1 MQYECN
7 DHNCKVGPHC
17 GNRHFAELKFRSQ
30 NKNFSRTQPGEK
42 PSQNLWGEGVEVV
55 KTEDRGYGVRA
66 MRSFEPHQII
76 VEYCGEIITQDEC
89 DRRMN
94 EEYKDKTVNLPL
106 KLVHMMPELTLL
118 QDYYLMTFHDKMI
131 IDATKGSIARFVNHS
146 CNPNCL
152 VEKWTVDG
160 NPRMALFAGEDGIV
174 TGQELTYDYNFE

>member
-1 MQYECN
+1 MQTNIIADRFIGESSALWKKVNATLDSSYCSCKQTGHDSCAEHCINRSMQYECN
-7 DHNCKVGPHC
+7 EHNCKVGPGC

-30 NKNFSRTQPGEK
+30 NKNFSRIQPGEK

-94 EEYKDKTVNLPL
+94 EEYKDKTVSLP
-106 KLVHMMPELTLL
+106 VEYARMTREVANSVIGLL
-118 QDYYLMTFHDKMI
+118 SHDISRQD
-131 IDATKGSIARFVNHS
+131 
-146 CNPNCL
+146 
-152 VEKWTVDG
+152 
-160 NPRMALFAGEDGIV
+160 
-174 TGQELTYDYNFE
+174 DY